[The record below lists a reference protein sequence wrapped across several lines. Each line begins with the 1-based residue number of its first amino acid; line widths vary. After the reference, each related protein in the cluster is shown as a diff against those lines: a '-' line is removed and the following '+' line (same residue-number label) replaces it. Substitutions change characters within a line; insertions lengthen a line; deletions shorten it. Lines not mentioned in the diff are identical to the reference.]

1 MSKAR
6 GTGGAPRA
14 NLLRSVGFAALAAA
28 GVLAVGMACG
38 GSAAAQTAPAPIPDP
53 VVGRAGAAA
62 ASAQVDDVTVTARNR
77 EEKAQDV
84 PLPVSVVGP
93 KAAERERL
101 ERLSDFAEKVPNYRP
116 NISNPRTSGT
126 AIRGVAGGTGASSGG
141 ADGSEASV
149 GYIVDDV
156 FYTHVGF
163 QWQDF
168 VDLQS
173 FEVARGPQGT
183 LLGKNTTVGAVVI
196 RTQLPAFTRSAT
208 IESSFANYNRFIEK
222 LNVTGPIIDD
232 KLAYRVTFY
241 LDKGDGWIRDAVTGA
256 SYLNNDRWGVR
267 GQLYYVGDE
276 ITNRLIFD
284 RSTAHEYNNSG
295 SGVIGDSVPLFANG
309 TLGASYATTLANR
322 LGKPI
327 LTYDP
332 YTRFQTRVG
341 TLDQRTIGV
350 SDTFTWSLG
359 ENTLTS
365 ISAWREFR
373 LHPRNSLGEQLNE
386 ITSNA
391 YDVTVDQFSQEIR
404 LTSPKEQ
411 TFEWQTGLYSLYE
424 RVWSLNHFDFGSDAG
439 RWFNPGNSA
448 TAIAQRNSLLNG
460 FKNHRDGKA
469 TTFSVAAFGQ
479 GTYHIDEQWALTFGL
494 RDTYEIREGSV
505 FAWEEAWGVGLNPAV
520 VDAAIRGGGG
530 VGFYDTGAV
539 KKYFNSLSGLFNPSY
554 RYNENILVYGSVAR
568 GEKSGATNTDA
579 QPILDDKNNFKQFQP
594 VITKPEVSWDYEFGV
609 KTNWLDN
616 RLIVNANVYWNDIF
630 NYQAQLVNTDYLDST
645 GQVLRRNYL
654 GNIGHVRLRG
664 IELDARWSPVERLW
678 LTLNGA
684 YAEARYINFDKSPP
698 PADWLWP
705 TVAGQPAA
713 PASLNRDNSRFEN
726 FPLWSFNAGANYELP
741 LGNLFAD
748 VGGWANRP
756 VTGILYA
763 NLSWRDK
770 QRLTNPYSV
779 FQYWQPAY
787 ALVNAGA
794 GLRADDESWQLMF
807 WTKNLFDQRYV
818 TAWSPGS
825 VTTAATVT
833 LQAQPRTFGGTL
845 TVKLY

>member
-1 MSKAR
+1 
-6 GTGGAPRA
+6 
-14 NLLRSVGFAALAAA
+14 
-28 GVLAVGMACG
+28 MACG

-53 VVGRAGAAA
+53 VVGQTGAAA
-62 ASAQVDDVTVTARNR
+62 VSAQVDDVTVTARNR

-93 KAAERERL
+93 KAAGRERL

-284 RSTAHEYNNSG
+284 RSASHEYNNSG

-309 TLGASYATTLANR
+309 TLGASYATTLAKR

-373 LHPRNSLGEQLNE
+373 LHPRNSLGEQLTE

-391 YDVTVDQFSQEIR
+391 YDVSVDQFSQEIR
-404 LTSPKEQ
+404 FTSPKEQ

-439 RWFNPGNSA
+439 RWFNSGSSA
-448 TAIAQRNSLLNG
+448 TAVAQRNSLLNG

-505 FAWEEAWGVGLNPAV
+505 FAWEEAWGEGLNPFV

-554 RYNENILVYGSVAR
+554 RYNENVLVYGSVAR
-568 GEKSGATNTDA
+568 GEKSGAINTDA
-579 QPILDDKNNFKQFQP
+579 QPILDDKGNFKQFQP
-594 VITKPEVSWDYEFGV
+594 VITKPEVSWDYELGV

-630 NYQAQLVNTDYLDST
+630 NYQAQLVNTDYRDST

>member
-1 MSKAR
+1 MSRASGEKR
-6 GTGGAPRA
+6 ESRA
-14 NLLRSVGFAALAAA
+14 NLLRSVGFASLAAG
-28 GVLAVGMACG
+28 GVLVFGAVP
-38 GSAAAQTAPAPIPDP
+38 AAAQSAPIPDP
-53 VVGRAGAAA
+53 TIGQSGGAAV
-62 ASAQVDDVTVTARNR
+62 SAQVDDVTVTARNR

-295 SGVIGDSVPLFANG
+295 SGVVGDSVPLFANG

-332 YTRFQTRVG
+332 YARFQTRVG

-350 SDTFTWSLG
+350 SDTFNWNIG

-373 LHPRNSLGEQLNE
+373 LHPRNSLGEQLTE

-404 LTSPKEQ
+404 LASPKEQ
-411 TFEWQTGLYSLYE
+411 SFEWQTGLYSLYE

-439 RWFNPGNSA
+439 GWFNPGNTA
-448 TAIAQRNSLLNG
+448 TAIARRNSLLNG

-505 FAWEEAWGVGLNPAV
+505 FAWEEAWGVGLDPAV

-579 QPILDDKNNFKQFQP
+579 QPILDDKGNFKQFQP
-594 VITKPEVSWDYEFGV
+594 VITKPEVSWDYELGV

-616 RLIVNANVYWNDIF
+616 KLIVNANVYWNDIF
-630 NYQAQLVNTDYLDST
+630 NYQAQLVNTDYRDST

-684 YAEARYINFDKSPP
+684 YAEARYVNFDKSPP

-705 TVAGQPAA
+705 TAAGQPAA

-726 FPLWSFNAGANYELP
+726 FPLWSFNAGANYEHP
-741 LGNLFAD
+741 LGKLFAD

-787 ALVNAGA
+787 ALVNAGL
-794 GLRADDESWQLMF
+794 GLRADDESWQLMI

-818 TAWSPGS
+818 TTWNPGT
-825 VTTAATVT
+825 VTTAATAT
-833 LQAQPRTFGGTL
+833 LPAQPRTFGGTL

>member
-1 MSKAR
+1 MGNPRKAFRDGLFR
-6 GTGGAPRA
+6 GTGLARSAVAGLVVFGGFPAHPARA
-14 NLLRSVGFAALAAA
+14 QSVP
-28 GVLAVGMACG
+28 
-38 GSAAAQTAPAPIPDP
+38 AQDARQAPAQGAEP
-53 VVGRAGAAA
+53 AAAA
-62 ASAQVDDVTVTARNR
+62 ASAQVDEVKVTARNR

-84 PLPVSVVGP
+84 PLAVSVVGA

-126 AIRGVAGGTGASSGG
+126 AIRGVAGGTGAGSGG
-141 ADGSEASV
+141 ADGSEAAV

-196 RTQLPAFTRSAT
+196 RTQLPSFARSAT
-208 IESSFANYNRFIEK
+208 VETSYANYNRIIEK
-222 LNVTGPIIDD
+222 LNVTGPVIDD

-267 GQLYYVGDE
+267 GQLFYVGDE
-276 ITNRLIFD
+276 VTNRLIFD
-284 RSTAHEYNNSG
+284 RSGSHEYNNSG
-295 SGVIGDSVPLFANG
+295 TGILGNSVPLFANG
-309 TLGASYATTLANR
+309 ALGASYAQTLATR
-322 LGKPI
+322 LGRQA

-350 SDTFTWSLG
+350 SDTFTWTLG

-373 LHPRNSLGEQLNE
+373 LHPRNSLGEQLTE
-386 ITSNA
+386 VTSNA
-391 YDVTVDQFSQEIR
+391 YDVTVDQYSQEVR
-404 LTSPKEQ
+404 LTSPKDQ
-411 TFEWQTGLYSLYE
+411 VFEWQTGVYSLYE

-439 RWFNPGNSA
+439 RWFNPSNTA
-448 TAIAQRNSLLNG
+448 TAIARRNSLLPG

-479 GTYHIDEQWALTFGL
+479 GAYHIDEQWTLTLGL
-494 RDTYEIREGSV
+494 RDSFEIREGSV
-505 FAWEEAWGVGLNPAV
+505 FAWEEAFGANLDPAV

-539 KKYFNSLSGLFNPSY
+539 AKRFNSLSGLFNPSY
-554 RYNENILVYGSVAR
+554 RYNENILAYGSVAR

-579 QPILDDKNNFKQFQP
+579 QPILDDKGNFKQFQP
-594 VITKPEVSWDYEFGV
+594 LITKPEVSWDYELGV
-609 KTNWLDN
+609 KTNWFDN
-616 RLIVNANVYWNDIF
+616 RLIANVNVYWNDIF
-630 NYQAQLVNTDYLDST
+630 NYQAQLVNTDYTDST

-664 IELDARWSPVERLW
+664 VEVDARWTPVERLW
-678 LTLNGA
+678 LTFNGA
-684 YAEARYINFDKSPP
+684 YAEARYVEFEKSPP

-705 TVAGQPAA
+705 TVAGQIVA
-713 PASLNRDNSRFEN
+713 PASLSRNNSRFEN
-726 FPLWSFNAGANYELP
+726 FPIWSFNAGANYEYP
-741 LGNLFAD
+741 LGAFFSAFGD
-748 VGGWANRP
+748 WANRP
-756 VTGILYA
+756 VTGVFYV
-763 NLSWRDK
+763 NVSWRDK

-787 ALVNAGA
+787 ALVNAGV
-794 GLRADDESWQLMF
+794 GLRTDDDVYNLML
-807 WTKNLFDQRYV
+807 WTKNLFDERYFGS
-818 TAWSPGS
+818 WSPGS
-825 VTTAATVT
+825 VTTAATVG
-833 LQAQPRTFGGTL
+833 LPAQPRTFGGTL